1 MRGLLYIVFLM
12 VVTACSCGGGY
23 SASVLDEAQGLM
35 MSDPGG
41 ALERLNAIDVAGFE
55 DSASVARWALL
66 YSEALDA
73 NRLKAPTDTIVD
85 FAIGF
90 YESRGL
96 PDELRRAREV
106 KQRAAANGMTE
117 LATALY
123 LQKEKE
129 FFLYRERVRHG
140 WIVAVAL
147 LLIVAACGVIAW
159 QRERLRVHGL
169 QAEALVAEAAA
180 LRAGM
185 EGLEGRLAAT
195 LDNRFALID
204 QLCGTYYESQ
214 GASNERKAL
223 AERVKT
229 EIEALKADEGI
240 FGEIERAV
248 NDCRGGMLDMLRTEM
263 PGLKPADYRL
273 TVYLAGHLSARTIAL
288 LTGESMDVVYK
299 RKSRLKARIAAANPP
314 HAGLFLSVF

>member
-1 MRGLLYIVFLM
+1 M
-12 VVTACSCGGGY
+12 
-23 SASVLDEAQGLM
+23 
-35 MSDPGG
+35 
-41 ALERLNAIDVAGFE
+41 
-55 DSASVARWALL
+55 
-66 YSEALDA
+66 
-73 NRLKAPTDTIVD
+73 
-85 FAIGF
+85 
-90 YESRGL
+90 
-96 PDELRRAREV
+96 
-106 KQRAAANGMTE
+106 
-117 LATALY
+117 
-123 LQKEKE
+123 
-129 FFLYRERVRHG
+129 
-140 WIVAVAL
+140 
-147 LLIVAACGVIAW
+147 
-159 QRERLRVHGL
+159 
-169 QAEALVAEAAA
+169 
-180 LRAGM
+180 
-185 EGLEGRLAAT
+185 AAT

-248 NDCRGGMLDMLRTEM
+248 NDCRGGMLDMLRSEI